1 MPGNDVVN
9 TVTKTSVGEF
19 TKTEDLIETI
29 TQIGTIAVTTGLEE
43 STTVYA
49 SVEVTDKV
57 AYTTCVAGA
66 GGYWR

>member
-1 MPGNDVVN
+1 M
-9 TVTKTSVGEF
+9 GEF
-19 TKTEDLIETI
+19 TKTEDLTETI
-29 TQIGTIAVTTGLEE
+29 TQIGTIAVTTGMEE
-43 STTVYA
+43 MTTVYA